1 MLVRKAYKYRIYP
14 NQEQKN
20 LLAVQFGHARFV
32 YNWALATRKA
42 HYAEHGQGLSFY
54 DTNWMLTKV
63 KRIVPW
69 LKEADSQGLQVKLR
83 DLDRTYKNFFEKSK
97 NGRLPK
103 GNGKPRQDG
112 MPKGYPRFHSKHD
125 EQSICYPQRF
135 KVEGSRVYLPKVGWV
150 RAIFH
155 RPLEGKMKNC
165 TVSKTKTGKY
175 FVSIQVE
182 VEKPEPIKLTG
193 VVGIDLGL
201 KHFAVLST
209 GEKIDQPHYL
219 RQTERRLKRAQRVLS
234 RRKKGSKGRE
244 KARQRVAIWHER
256 IANQRKDFLH
266 QVSHRL
272 AGQFGHIKIENLN
285 VAGLLKNHKLARSI
299 SDSGWGEFGR
309 QLGYKSAWRGGFV
322 EKIDRFYPSSK
333 TCSACGWVN
342 QALKL
347 QHRFWTCQCGAQHDR
362 DHNAAINIQCFPTT
376 GGAPE
381 SYAGGD
387 RVSPEL
393 VTPLQ
398 AVVVEAGSPPAFSGG

>member
-1 MLVRKAYKYRIYP
+1 MLVLKAYKYRIYP
-14 NQEQKN
+14 NQAQKAA
-20 LLAVQFGHARFV
+20 LEIQFGHARFV
-32 YNWALATRKA
+32 SNAALAARKRA
-42 HYAEHGQGLSFY
+42 FFETGVGLTYNDTAWLLKMWKHGL
-54 DTNWMLTKV
+54 
-63 KRIVPW
+63 PW
-69 LKEADSQGLQVKLR
+69 LKAADSQVLQQSLM
-83 DLDRTYKNFFEKSK
+83 DLDKAYKNFFEKVK
-97 NGRLPK
+97 NGTLPK
-103 GNGKPRQDG
+103 GGKPRKDG
-112 MPKGYPRFHSKHD
+112 MPKGYPSFRSKYD
-125 EQSICYPQRF
+125 EQSIRYPQRF

-150 RAIFH
+150 LAVLH

-209 GEKIDQPHYL
+209 GEKIDHPQYL

-244 KARQRVAIWHER
+244 KARQRVAILHER

-266 QVSHRL
+266 QVSSRL
-272 AGQFGHIKIENLN
+272 TGQFGHIKIENLN
-285 VAGLLKNHKLARSI
+285 VAGMLKNHKLAKSI

-309 QLGYKSAWRGGFV
+309 QLGYKSEWRGGFT
-322 EKIDRFYPSSK
+322 EKINRFYPSSK
-333 TCSACGWVN
+333 LCSVCGLVN
-342 QALKL
+342 QDLKL
-347 QHRFWTCQCGAQHDR
+347 QHRFWTCVCGAQHDR
-362 DHNAAINIQCFPTT
+362 DHNAAINIQRFSPT

-393 VTPLQ
+393 ALPLQ